1 MQDNGQ
7 KKTVEVAAAV
17 IFDGAKVL
25 ATRRLGGPWDGWW
38 EFPGG
43 KIESGENAGDAA
55 VRELREELDVDIT
68 LKGLLS
74 ILEWDYPEFHLRMH
88 CFESHLADPSHVMHL
103 SSHSAARWLEAGELD
118 TVRWLP
124 ADEQFVP
131 SIALLQYLKQNII
144 PRYDHFDRGH
154 DRNHVETVICQA
166 MHLADFYD
174 VDRMMLYTAAA
185 YHDTGICEGREH
197 HHTVSGRII
206 RDDVR
211 LREYFSPEQIE
222 TIARAAEDH
231 RASAKTAPR
240 SIYGRLLAEADR
252 VIEPMTI
259 IRRTIQYGLGHE
271 PHLDREGQWERTRQH
286 LVEKYGEGGYLK
298 LWIPESDNAERLAAL
313 RRIIADTARLRT
325 IFDQIFA
332 EETL

>member
-1 MQDNGQ
+1 MKVNGQ

-124 ADEQFVP
+124 ADEQFIP
-131 SIALLQYLKQNII
+131 SIALLQYLKQTII

-197 HHTVSGRII
+197 HHEVSARIVHE
-206 RDDVR
+206 DPH
-211 LREYFSPEQIE
+211 LPYWFSPEQIDL
-222 TIARAAEDH
+222 IAEAVEDH
-231 RASAKTAPR
+231 RASSTRTPR
-240 SIYGRLLAEADR
+240 SLYGRIVADADR
-252 VIEPMTI
+252 FIDPETI
-259 IRRTIQYGLGHE
+259 VRRTIQYGLDHYPE
-271 PHLDREGQWERTRQH
+271 LSREEQYQRMLTHLH
-286 LVEKYGEGGYLK
+286 EKYGRGGYLK
-298 LWIPESDNAERLAAL
+298 LWFTDSPNAIRLDHLHQLIDDESTLKKLFNQ
-313 RRIIADTARLRT
+313 IIKE
-325 IFDQIFA
+325 F
-332 EETL
+332 

>member
-1 MQDNGQ
+1 MKVNGQ

-88 CFESHLADPSHVMHL
+88 CFESRLADPAHAMHL
-103 SSHSAARWLEAGELD
+103 SSHSAACWLAPGKLYS
-118 TVRWLP
+118 VRWLP
-124 ADEQFVP
+124 ADLQFIK
-131 SIALLQYLKQNII
+131 SLDLLQYIKQNII
-144 PRYDHFDRGH
+144 TRYDHFDRGH
-154 DRNHVETVICQA
+154 DRNHVETVISQA

-206 RDDVR
+206 REDSR
-211 LREYFSPEQIE
+211 LREYFTPDQIE
-222 TIARAAEDH
+222 TIAQAAEDH

-252 VIEPMTI
+252 IIEPMTI
-259 IRRTIQYGLGHE
+259 IRRTVQFGLSHE
-271 PHLDREGQWERTRQH
+271 PQLDREGQWERTHSH
-286 LVEKYGEGGYLK
+286 LKEKYGEGGYLK

-313 RRIIADTARLRT
+313 RKIIADTPRLRT
-325 IFDQIFA
+325 IFDEIYK
-332 EETL
+332 EETR